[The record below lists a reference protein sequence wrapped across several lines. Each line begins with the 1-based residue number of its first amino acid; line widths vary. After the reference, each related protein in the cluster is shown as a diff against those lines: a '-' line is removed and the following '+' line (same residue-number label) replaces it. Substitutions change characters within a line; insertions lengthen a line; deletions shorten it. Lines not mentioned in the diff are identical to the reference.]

1 MEMDAEIIDYPT
13 NGGRRGPSLPHA
25 VDAERAL
32 LGAFMVNNE
41 VLDNVSAFLKEEFFY
56 DKRHKLTFSTML
68 RLFENGAFDPVLLA
82 ERLGAENKSVGCR
95 RCGIHRRAGRHW
107 RCAGQHPR
115 LRRVGA

>member
-82 ERLGAENKSVGCR
+82 ERLGAETICR
-95 RCGIHRRAGRHW
+95 LSAVRNTSPSWPPLAVRRSTPPPT
-107 RCAGQHPR
+107 PR
-115 LRRVGA
+115 WCV

>member
-41 VLDNVSAFLKEEFFY
+41 VLDNVSAFLKKSSFTIKGTSSLSARCCAY
-56 DKRHKLTFSTML
+56 LKTAHLTRYCS
-68 RLFENGAFDPVLLA
+68 P
-82 ERLGAENKSVGCR
+82 SV
-95 RCGIHRRAGRHW
+95 
-107 RCAGQHPR
+107 
-115 LRRVGA
+115 